1 MSAEHVPWSA
11 AILCYI
17 QYAILITFG
26 HIRDHAGSIF
36 GGSRYSSHAK
46 KGYAPLL
53 VAFENF
59 YTKRIYHRLQDVFNR
74 PVAGSPGAL
83 CFPLCLLHVNVLTSS
98 LVFDPSRLQAPTST

>member
-1 MSAEHVPWSA
+1 MAAEHVPWAA

-26 HIRDHAGSIF
+26 HLRDHAGSIF
-36 GGSRYSSHAK
+36 GGSRYSDNAK

-74 PVAGSPGAL
+74 PVAGSPGGL
-83 CFPLCLLHVNVLTSS
+83 TLLISIVP
-98 LVFDPSRLQAPTST
+98 PS

>member
-1 MSAEHVPWSA
+1 MSAEHVPWAA

-26 HIRDHAGSIF
+26 HLRDHAGSIF
-36 GGSRYSSHAK
+36 GGSRYSDNAK

-74 PVAGSPGAL
+74 PVAGSPGAQIDL
-83 CFPLCLLHVNVLTSS
+83 IERYSVDENKTLHNKDGASS
-98 LVFDPSRLQAPTST
+98 VV